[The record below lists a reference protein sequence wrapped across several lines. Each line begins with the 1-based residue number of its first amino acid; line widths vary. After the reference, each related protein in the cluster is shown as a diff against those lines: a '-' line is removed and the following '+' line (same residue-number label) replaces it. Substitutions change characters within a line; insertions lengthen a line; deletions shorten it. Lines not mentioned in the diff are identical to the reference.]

1 MLGNCLKQVY
11 RLFSSLSMLFL
22 GFSLRLEDDMNTV
35 ERVKM
40 ICKERK
46 IPLSRLER
54 ECGFSNG
61 YIGQLRKGSIPDD
74 RLLKIANYLGMTVN
88 QLTGVQTDVQTDGY
102 YANED
107 TARAAQQIFDD
118 PYLRILFDAA
128 QDSRPEDLQMAAD
141 LLRRLKKTNPDG

>member
-1 MLGNCLKQVY
+1 
-11 RLFSSLSMLFL
+11 
-22 GFSLRLEDDMNTV
+22 MNTV

-61 YIGQLRKGSIPDD
+61 YIGQLKKGSIPDD
-74 RLLKIANYLGMTVN
+74 RLLKIASYLGMTVD
-88 QLTGVQTDVQTDGY
+88 QLTGVQTDAQSGGY
-102 YANED
+102 YVNED
-107 TARAAQQIFDD
+107 TARTAQQIFDD

-141 LLRRLKKTNPDG
+141 LLRRLKKTNPNG

>member
-1 MLGNCLKQVY
+1 
-11 RLFSSLSMLFL
+11 
-22 GFSLRLEDDMNTV
+22 MNTV
-35 ERVKM
+35 DRVKM

-61 YIGQLRKGSIPDD
+61 YIGQLKKGSIPDD
-74 RLLKIANYLGMTVN
+74 RLLKIANYLGMTVD
-88 QLTGVQTDVQTDGY
+88 QLTGVQTDVQHDGY
-102 YANED
+102 YFNES
-107 TARAAQQIFDD
+107 TAKTAQQIYED

-141 LLRRLKKTNPDG
+141 LLRRLKQSNPDG

>member
-1 MLGNCLKQVY
+1 
-11 RLFSSLSMLFL
+11 
-22 GFSLRLEDDMNTV
+22 MNTV

-74 RLLKIANYLGMTVN
+74 RLIKIANYLDMTVD
-88 QLTGVQTDVQTDGY
+88 QLTGVQTDAQPGGY
-102 YANED
+102 YVNED
-107 TARAAQQIFDD
+107 TARTAQQIFDD

>member
-1 MLGNCLKQVY
+1 
-11 RLFSSLSMLFL
+11 
-22 GFSLRLEDDMNTV
+22 MNTV

-74 RLLKIANYLGMTVN
+74 RLIKIANYLDMTVD
-88 QLTGVQTDVQTDGY
+88 QLTGVQTDAQPESY
-102 YANED
+102 YISED
-107 TARAAQQIFDD
+107 TAKTAQQIFDD

>member
-1 MLGNCLKQVY
+1 
-11 RLFSSLSMLFL
+11 
-22 GFSLRLEDDMNTV
+22 MNTV

-74 RLLKIANYLGMTVN
+74 RLLKIANYLGMTVD
-88 QLTGVQTDVQTDGY
+88 QLTGVQTDAQPDGY
-102 YANED
+102 YVNED
-107 TARAAQQIFDD
+107 TARTAQQIFED

>member
-1 MLGNCLKQVY
+1 
-11 RLFSSLSMLFL
+11 
-22 GFSLRLEDDMNTV
+22 MNTV

-74 RLLKIANYLGMTVN
+74 RLLKIANYLGMTVD
-88 QLTGVQTDVQTDGY
+88 QLTGVQTDAQPDGY
-102 YANED
+102 YVNED
-107 TARAAQQIFDD
+107 TAKTAQRIFDD

>member
-1 MLGNCLKQVY
+1 
-11 RLFSSLSMLFL
+11 
-22 GFSLRLEDDMNTV
+22 MNTV

-74 RLLKIANYLGMTVN
+74 RLLKIANYLGMTVD
-88 QLTGVQTDVQTDGY
+88 QLTGVQTDVQSDGY
-102 YANED
+102 YVNED
-107 TARAAQQIFDD
+107 TARTAQQIFED

-141 LLRRLKKTNPDG
+141 LLKRLKKTNPDG

>member
-1 MLGNCLKQVY
+1 
-11 RLFSSLSMLFL
+11 
-22 GFSLRLEDDMNTV
+22 MNTV

-74 RLLKIANYLGMTVN
+74 RLLKIANYLGMTVD
-88 QLTGVQTDVQTDGY
+88 QLTGVQTDAQPDGY
-102 YANED
+102 YVNED
-107 TARAAQQIFDD
+107 TARTAQQIFDD

>member
-1 MLGNCLKQVY
+1 
-11 RLFSSLSMLFL
+11 
-22 GFSLRLEDDMNTV
+22 MNTV

-74 RLLKIANYLGMTVN
+74 RLLKIANYLGMTVD
-88 QLTGVQTDVQTDGY
+88 QLTGVQTDAQSDGY
-102 YANED
+102 YISED
-107 TARAAQQIFDD
+107 TAKTAQQIFDD

>member
-1 MLGNCLKQVY
+1 
-11 RLFSSLSMLFL
+11 
-22 GFSLRLEDDMNTV
+22 MNTV

-74 RLLKIANYLGMTVN
+74 RLIKIANYLDMTVD
-88 QLTGVQTDVQTDGY
+88 QLTGVQTDAQPEGY
-102 YANED
+102 YISED

>member
-1 MLGNCLKQVY
+1 
-11 RLFSSLSMLFL
+11 MLFL
-22 GFSLRLEDDMNTV
+22 GFSLKLEDDMNTV

-74 RLLKIANYLGMTVN
+74 RLLKIANYLGMTVD
-88 QLTGVQTDVQTDGY
+88 QLTGVQTDAQPDGY
-102 YANED
+102 YVNED
-107 TARAAQQIFDD
+107 TAKTAQRIFDD